1 MEVSLTL
8 QETEA
13 AATIEMEAAAVIEP
27 EVAEALIRTI
37 KVS

>member
-13 AATIEMEAAAVIEP
+13 AEVQAAEAAAAIEP